1 MEIDKDDKSIVEKT
15 VEAVKG
21 LAASISEAAHK
32 TAEPEPIRSGDE
44 VVMMP
49 MATAGMISETVVPP
63 FVVVRRPKKSPKKTR
78 AKSAR
83 NAGKAKSAKK
93 APKKAKK
100 STKRSK
106 SSTVRKAVGK
116 KSRKQVKKKAAKKSR
131 R

>member
-1 MEIDKDDKSIVEKT
+1 METEKDDKSIVEKT

-21 LAASISEAAHK
+21 LAASISEAARK
-32 TAEPEPIRSGDE
+32 TAEPEPAKPGDE
-44 VVMMP
+44 VVVMP
-49 MATAGMISETVVPP
+49 MATAGLMSETVVPP
-63 FVVVRRPKKSPKKTR
+63 FVVVRRPRKSKKAR

-83 NAGKAKSAKK
+83 NTAKTKSATK
-93 APKKAKK
+93 APK

-116 KSRKQVKKKAAKKSR
+116 KSRKPAKTAAKKSR

>member
-1 MEIDKDDKSIVEKT
+1 METEKDDKSIVEKT

-21 LAASISEAAHK
+21 LAASISEAARK
-32 TAEPEPIRSGDE
+32 TAEPEPAKPGDE
-44 VVMMP
+44 VVVMP
-49 MATAGMISETVVPP
+49 MATAGLMSETVVPP
-63 FVVVRRPKKSPKKTR
+63 FVVVRRPRKSKKAR

-83 NAGKAKSAKK
+83 NTAKTKSATK

-116 KSRKQVKKKAAKKSR
+116 KSRKPAKTAAKKSR

>member
-1 MEIDKDDKSIVEKT
+1 METEKDDKSIVEKT

-21 LAASISEAAHK
+21 LAASISEAARK
-32 TAEPEPIRSGDE
+32 TAEPEPAKPGDE
-44 VVMMP
+44 VVVMP
-49 MATAGMISETVVPP
+49 MATAGLMSETVVPP
-63 FVVVRRPKKSPKKTR
+63 FVVVRRPRKSAKKAR

-83 NAGKAKSAKK
+83 NTAKTKSATK

-116 KSRKQVKKKAAKKSR
+116 KSRKPAKKAAKKSR

>member
-1 MEIDKDDKSIVEKT
+1 MEIEKDDKSIVEKT

-21 LAASISEAAHK
+21 LAATISEVVHK
-32 TAEPEPIRSGDE
+32 TAEPEPVKSGEE

-49 MATAGMISETVVPP
+49 MATAGMMSETVVPP
-63 FVVVRRPKKSPKKTR
+63 FVVVRRPRKLPKKAR
-78 AKSAR
+78 AKPAR
-83 NAGKAKSAKK
+83 NAGKTKSATK

-116 KSRKQVKKKAAKKSR
+116 KSRKPAKKKAARKSR